1 MSCPRSTKI
10 FMIHLTYLIFSRT
23 KMQKENSTMVDYGI
37 VEEDDFVTKQS
48 DNGRGKEVDDQG
60 L

>member
-1 MSCPRSTKI
+1 
-10 FMIHLTYLIFSRT
+10 
-23 KMQKENSTMVDYGI
+23 MQKENSTMVDYGI